1 MPSSPFYI
9 KVVPLHYNHLRL
21 FLGLCVCTTAASE
34 TSFKERNDDSL
45 LPQGGGLDKE
55 ENTAFILRPEI
66 SDGIKTI
73 RIRKHPLKSSNQFLK
88 FYIKVFAVI
97 YHPLKTYTVPQILH

>member
-1 MPSSPFYI
+1 MASSPFYI
-9 KVVPLHYNHLRL
+9 KVHLRL
-21 FLGLCVCTTAASE
+21 LFGLCVCTTAASE

-55 ENTAFILRPEI
+55 ENIAFILRPEI

-73 RIRKHPLKSSNQFLK
+73 RIG
-88 FYIKVFAVI
+88 
-97 YHPLKTYTVPQILH
+97 VPP

>member
-1 MPSSPFYI
+1 MASSPFYI
-9 KVVPLHYNHLRL
+9 KVHLRL
-21 FLGLCVCTTAASE
+21 LFGLCVCTTAASE

-55 ENTAFILRPEI
+55 ENTAFIRRPEI